1 MELTMT
7 IQKIQVINQEIWEK
21 AEYLELSMKNIKM
34 LKSNQYRKLVLFIDI
49 VVRIRI
55 LAYNV
60 KPIIIIFFKNE
71 NSLKNW

>member
-34 LKSNQYRKLVLFIDI
+34 LKINQYRKLVLFIDI

-55 LAYNV
+55 LTYNV
-60 KPIIIIFFKNE
+60 KHIVIIILKNE

>member
-7 IQKIQVINQEIWEK
+7 IQIKQDISQEIWEK
-21 AEYLELSMKNIKM
+21 AEYLELNKKNINL
-34 LKSNQYRKLVLFIDI
+34 LKINQYRKLVLFIDI

-60 KPIIIIFFKNE
+60 KHIIIIFLKNE
-71 NSLKNW
+71 NRLKNW

>member
-1 MELTMT
+1 MELNMT
-7 IQKIQVINQEIWEK
+7 IQIIQDISQEIWEK
-21 AEYLELSMKNIKM
+21 AEYVELSIKNINL
-34 LKSNQYRKLVLFIDI
+34 LKINQYRKLVLFIDI

-60 KPIIIIFFKNE
+60 KPIIIIYLKNE